1 MNIRLLFLR
10 FFFSAS
16 VAVAQNPNMP
26 ESENYEIR
34 FYEDANYKGKF
45 ENITLSSIA
54 DTKNHSLKE
63 PDNHICSVKV
73 PKGFVVIL
81 YENDISKKGKYIELM
96 EDCPDLSELGW
107 KNKTSYTSVFFS
119 VKPGGRYVKTKKVN
133 GKTIPG
139 HWEAVAVPLKK
150 PENK

>member
-1 MNIRLLFLR
+1 MKKLSLFWFLLSL
-10 FFFSAS
+10 SAIE
-16 VAVAQNPNMP
+16 AQNSNVPA
-26 ESENYEIR
+26 SENYEVR
-34 FYEDANYKGKF
+34 FYEDANYTGRF
-45 ENITLSSIA
+45 EEMILTSIA

-63 PDNHICSVKV
+63 PNNRICSVKV

-81 YENDISKKGKYIELM
+81 YENEDEKKGKSIELM

-107 KNKTSYTSVFFS
+107 KNNTSYASVFFS
-119 VKPGGRYVKTKKVN
+119 VKPGGRYIKTKKIN